1 MNFDAITYDKGAS
14 VLKQLVA
21 WVGLEAFQRGVG
33 AYLTAHAG
41 GNATLRDLLDEL
53 ERASGRDLTRWS
65 ELWLET
71 AGVNTLRA
79 VVETDAA
86 GTITAARV
94 EQTAAPSHPTLR
106 PHRLAIGCYSSDA
119 RRRARAHPP
128 RGARHRRRV
137 DRRARARRASRGPT
151 CCS

>member
-21 WVGLEAFQRGVG
+21 WVGLDAFQRGVG

-79 VVETDAA
+79 GRRD
-86 GTITAARV
+86 GCRG
-94 EQTAAPSHPTLR
+94 HD
-106 PHRLAIGCYSSDA
+106 HR
-119 RRRARAHPP
+119 
-128 RGARHRRRV
+128 
-137 DRRARARRASRGPT
+137 RARRADGGPVASDPSPASARDRLLRRATGAARSCARTGSSSTSTARRPT
-151 CCS
+151 CPSSSACRAPTCSS